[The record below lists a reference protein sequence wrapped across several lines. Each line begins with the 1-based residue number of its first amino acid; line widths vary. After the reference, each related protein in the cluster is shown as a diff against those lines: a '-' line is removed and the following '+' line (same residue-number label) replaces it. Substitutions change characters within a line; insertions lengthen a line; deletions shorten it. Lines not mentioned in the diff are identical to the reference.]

1 MGVIYKI
8 TSPSGKVYI
17 GKTYDLRKRVNAH
30 KCAAK
35 SGKNLIL
42 HNSIRKYGWDA
53 HKLEVIETVE
63 ESLLDEREMF
73 WIKELKTYC
82 YENNMGM
89 NMTKGGD
96 GQRSTWMHRTD
107 LREAQSKRFSGE
119 GNPFFGKNHTEE
131 YKKRKSKEVSEY
143 NKANG
148 INIPQWGAEKGRLA
162 VIKPVVMYDSYGIFV
177 KEFTSYTEAGKHIG
191 VTASMVWSS
200 ISGRRSH
207 CKHFHFRSKTDNYP
221 LKIEIGEVFEQ
232 AVKRPVCLLDDNFD
246 VMVEYPSA
254 KEASDFWGIP
264 KTSINRAALGSPLK
278 SGHLFLYKDLY
289 ENIMR
294 EAV

>member
-1 MGVIYKI
+1 
-8 TSPSGKVYI
+8 
-17 GKTYDLRKRVNAH
+17 
-30 KCAAK
+30 
-35 SGKNLIL
+35 
-42 HNSIRKYGWDA
+42 
-53 HKLEVIETVE
+53 VE

-107 LREAQSKRFSGE
+107 LREAQSKRYSGE
-119 GNPFFGKNHTEE
+119 GNPFFGKKHTDEM
-131 YKKRKSKEVSEY
+131 KQKRSKETSEY
-143 NKANG
+143 NKLMG
-148 INIPQWGAEKGRLA
+148 KKIPEWGVEKGRLA
-162 VIKPVVMYDSYGIFV
+162 VIKPVLMYDKNGFFV
-177 KEFTSYTEAGKHIG
+177 TEFSSYTEAGNYIG
-191 VTASMVWSS
+191 VTASMIWGV

-207 CKHFHFRSKTDNYP
+207 CKHFHFRSKIDNYP
-221 LKIEIGEVFEQ
+221 LNIEIGEVFEKT
-232 AVKRPVCLLDDNFD
+232 VKRPVCLLDDNFD